1 MPHITIAR
9 TGRTYHDI
17 DSTIA
22 SLFVEAGLAEYLQ
35 PAQLGNKPTPRPTV
49 PTFVVGL
56 NNVRNKFELVC
67 TLPSGA
73 VQRFDG
79 APSLAKNAFKANVWS
94 ASAQAQTLQ
103 GPEPSAAVLAEYA
116 HAYGLPAAEALAYE
130 TSKRKAVEMQAE
142 ANNRAVVASANEARA
157 RAGQ

>member
-1 MPHITIAR
+1 MPHIKITR

-22 SLFVEAGLAEYLQ
+22 SLFVEAGLAEYFT
-35 PAQLGNKPTPRPTV
+35 PVQLGGRIAPRPTV
-49 PTFVVGL
+49 PTFAVIL
-56 NNVRNKFELVC
+56 DAERNRFELVC

-79 APSLAKNAFKANVWS
+79 APHLAKNAFKLMAWS
-94 ASAQAQTLQ
+94 GAAQAQTLQ
-103 GPEPSAAVLAEYA
+103 GPEPPANILSEYA
-116 HAYGLPAAEALAYE
+116 SAYGLP
-130 TSKRKAVEMQAE
+130 QAE
-142 ANNRAVVASANEARA
+142 ASAFVQSKQKAIEQRFEAENRATNASRAAA

>member
-67 TLPSGA
+67 TLPSGG
-73 VQRFDG
+73 VMRFDG
-79 APSLAKNAFKANVWS
+79 VPSLAKDCFKSLAWNP
-94 ASAQAQTLQ
+94 SAQAQTLQ

-116 HAYGLPAAEALAYE
+116 HAWGLPAAEALAYE
-130 TSKRKAVEMQAE
+130 TSKRKAAEMQSE
-142 ANNRAVVASANEARA
+142 ANDKAQIAAANEARA